1 MKIYITFIEN
11 DQRQG
16 EISRWKHVL
25 PFIEMKRNKTAQKK
39 DDEYPVANKE
49 GTQEKKKVK
58 RKKTRKWKKK
68 KSDLSWVGGRK
79 IIQNG
84 ITNQQNK

>member
-25 PFIEMKRNKTAQKK
+25 PFIEMKRNKTA
-39 DDEYPVANKE
+39 
-49 GTQEKKKVK
+49 
-58 RKKTRKWKKK
+58 
-68 KSDLSWVGGRK
+68 
-79 IIQNG
+79 
-84 ITNQQNK
+84 